1 MAIAPHAAVVER
13 AGATPRVGAALAGAG
28 HAVPDTVV
36 GNAEIA
42 RRLGVDEAW
51 IESRTGT
58 RERGALADGER
69 LADLAVRAA
78 GAALRD
84 AGVAAGEIYL
94 VLVGTT
100 SADEMSPHAAPLVAG
115 ALGIRGAA
123 AIDISAACT
132 GFLSGLATAA
142 AFIETGRA
150 RATLVV
156 GADGLTRYLDPA
168 DRGTAMLFGD
178 GAGAVVV
185 TATDAAANDI
195 GPVALHSDPAGSDLI
210 RLGRDD
216 LRIRMDGPVVF
227 RHAVRADG
235 RCHARGGGRRRRR
248 ARGHRPLR
256 LPPGQLADHRRGR
269 ARTRRRS
276 RARRRRRR
284 PLREHVGRLDP
295 DRAVGGRPGGPAAA
309 GRDRPARGVR
319 RRARV
324 GRDRRDVA
332 RVIRRVT
339 PGATPLRATASFAPS
354 STPPRTRARSSSAGG
369 RDLVREVGRHGR
381 AGGVDPPQGAL
392 ERCFVVEEPC
402 AGTQDNGP
410 KMEAKLLNGS
420 SVEISTSD
428 VSACV
433 DRHVLSPGS
442 LAGSA

>member
-58 RERGALADGER
+58 RERRALADGER

-78 GAALRD
+78 GAALHD
-84 AGVAAGEIYL
+84 AGVAAGEIDL

-150 RATLVV
+150 RAALVV

-185 TATDAAANDI
+185 TATDAAANGI

-227 RHAVRADG
+227 RHAVRLMVDVTHEAAAAAGAALEDIDLFVYHQANSRIIGAVARELGAD
-235 RCHARGGGRRRRR
+235 
-248 ARGHRPLR
+248 P
-256 LPPGQLADHRRGR
+256 
-269 ARTRRRS
+269 
-276 RARRRRRR
+276 ARRRRRR
-284 PLREHVGRLDP
+284 SLREHVGRLDP

-354 STPPRTRARSSSAGG
+354 CTPTRTRAPWSSAGG